1 MQVRNRYSNVFHERP
16 SRGASANSCFQRDK
30 RLCADHL
37 LRENHF
43 HMVLF
48 SNVPTVVDLFGVTYV
63 RLEIQDTPLLWFCGN
78 EQVWWRGE
86 LVYSG
91 KSCKEA

>member
-1 MQVRNRYSNVFHERP
+1 
-16 SRGASANSCFQRDK
+16 
-30 RLCADHL
+30 
-37 LRENHF
+37 
-43 HMVLF
+43 MVLF